1 MIHQYP
7 YRGLNIGSELYDVR
21 DGWWTKNLVACIV
34 PYQGSYVDLCNN
46 LKGPASITGTDIT
59 RRSTVP
65 GEPISCPEMGSTA
78 SELSYFSWTVT
89 SSHPC
94 SLTAARAVAFS
105 FWGYIRTGSD
115 SFSRVMQRA
124 SGGGGSGGWALY
136 HDTGAGDMVLQ
147 NDGGVAGDASYG
159 TFASIADTWAHHYYR
174 ATGIPT
180 SGTNT
185 VFSKEFINGK
195 FGEAVSHAMADIPGT
210 ATTFSIANWSHSTL
224 ERKHYG
230 WVGPIMMWADYDD
243 PNWEHPIGDATS
255 GWYAPEYLYNPSTRW
270 DFLKSRRGLRIF
282 DIVAPSAGGST
293 FNKTASETLS
303 FTETGSE
310 IATFVETIS
319 ETLTFGDTSS
329 ETLGEIVGIVDDAL
343 TFADTSSEV
352 ATFARQVSD
361 VIAFSDTAAIAT
373 KVLHLLCSETLS
385 LVDTAS
391 ATGGIQMAG
400 RGGSSLTE
408 AQMRRLERLQ
418 MIQRDDEEVILALM
432 EILK

>member
-7 YRGLNIGSELYDVR
+7 YRGINIGSELYDIR
-21 DGWWTKNLVACIV
+21 DGWWNKNLVALIV
-34 PYQGSYVDLCNN
+34 PYQGTYVDLTNN
-46 LKGPASITGTDIT
+46 LKGSAQITGTDIT

-65 GEPISCPEMGSTA
+65 GEPIACPHMGTTNSDTT
-78 SELSYFSWTVT
+78 YFSWSSVT
-89 SSHPC
+89 GDNPA
-94 SLTAARAVAFS
+94 SLTGARAVAIS
-105 FWGYIRTGSD
+105 WWAYIRTGVTQFAKPIVRSTGAP
-115 SFSRVMQRA
+115 SAGGFSITHDT
-124 SGGGGSGGWALY
+124 SGGGIFFQSDTSTWFPMDYGNFSEISDRWA
-136 HDTGAGDMVLQ
+136 
-147 NDGGVAGDASYG
+147 NCC
-159 TFASIADTWAHHYYR
+159 IR

-180 SGTNT
+180 SGTASVPQ
-185 VFSKEFINGK
+185 VFYIDGVQ
-195 FGEAVSHAMADIPGT
+195 EATRTATSFQDIPST
-210 ATTFSIANWSHSTL
+210 ATTFSLGNWSHTSD

-230 WVGPIMMWADYDD
+230 WLGPIMMWADFSD
-243 PNWEHPIGDATS
+243 PDWVLPVEAVQS
-255 GWYAPEYLYNPSTRW
+255 LYNPSTRW
-270 DFLKSRRGLRIF
+270 DMLKSRRGLRMF
-282 DIVAPSAGGST
+282 DIAIPSIGGST

-361 VIAFSDTAAIAT
+361 VIAFSDTAEIAT
-373 KVLHLLCSETLS
+373 KVLGLLCSETLS
-385 LVDTAS
+385 LVDTAT

-400 RGGSSLTE
+400 KGGSSLTE